1 MSLLSI
7 DELKKLVE
15 QPTGMCVSIYMPTCR
30 LGQET
35 QQNPIR
41 FKNLIRQA
49 EELLVE
55 NGLSESEARKFLQ
68 PSQDIDDYDFW
79 QHQNN
84 GLAIFIS
91 EGVFHYYCLP
101 LDFAELV
108 VVTEHFHLKPLLP
121 LLTNDGLFYILS
133 LSQEQIKLLEC
144 SRYDVREI
152 ELEDVPTN
160 MDEALMYDETA
171 KEGQFRLNTSKGG
184 TNNAFQRSG
193 SYHGQGSPDRDN
205 LQEDLLQFFHIVD
218 RGIQKYLR
226 VKKAPLVLTGVEY
239 LFPIYREANNYPHLV
254 EEGITGNTKIMTPE
268 ELQTEAWKIVEPI
281 FLQAQ
286 EEALNYYQESAA
298 AQRASTDIKET
309 VPAAYYGRVEQ
320 LFVAVGVQQ
329 WGNFDAENNVI
340 QIHSEPESG
349 DEDLLDS
356 AAVQTL
362 LNGGTVYAVE
372 PEKVPDCAPLAA
384 VFRF

>member
-7 DELKKLVE
+7 DELKNLVE
-15 QPTGMCVSIYMPTCR
+15 QPTGLCVSIYMPTCR

-41 FKNLIRQA
+41 FKNLIRKA

-55 NGLSESEARKFLQ
+55 HGLSESEARKFLQ
-68 PSQDIDDYDFW
+68 PAQDIDHYDFW

-84 GLAIFIS
+84 GLAIFVS
-91 EGVFHYYCLP
+91 EGVFHYYRLP
-101 LDFAELV
+101 LNFDELA
-108 VVTEHFHLKPLLP
+108 VVTDHFHLKPLLP

-144 SRYDVREI
+144 TRYDVKEI
-152 ELEDVPTN
+152 ELEDIPKS

-171 KEGQFRLNTSKGG
+171 KEGQFRINTSKGG
-184 TNNAFQRSG
+184 TSNSFQRSG
-193 SYHGQGSPDRDN
+193 SYHGQGSPDSDDIKR
-205 LQEDLLQFFHIVD
+205 DLLQFFHIVD
-218 RGIQKYLR
+218 RGIHKYLHG
-226 VKKAPLVLTGVEY
+226 KKAPLVLTGVEY
-239 LFPIYREANNYPHLV
+239 HFPIYREANNYPHLV

-268 ELQTEAWKIVEPI
+268 ELQAEAWQIVEPI
-281 FLQAQ
+281 FSQAQ
-286 EEALNYYQESAA
+286 QEAIAYYQESAA
-298 AQRASTDIKET
+298 AQRGSTDIKEA

-320 LFVAVGVQQ
+320 LFVAVGVQR
-329 WGNFDAENNVI
+329 WGNFDPQNNTI
-340 QIHSEPESG
+340 QLHSEPESG

-356 AAVQTL
+356 AAVQTI

-372 PEKVPDCAPLAA
+372 PDKVPEQAPLAA
-384 VFRF
+384 VFRY

>member
-1 MSLLSI
+1 MGLLSI

-15 QPTGMCVSIYMPTCR
+15 QPKGLCVSIYMPTCR

-55 NGLSESEARKFLQ
+55 QGLTQSEAGKFLQ
-68 PSQDIDDYDFW
+68 PAHELDEQDFW

-84 GLAIFIS
+84 GLAIFIA
-91 EGVFHYYCLP
+91 EGFFDYYRLP
-101 LDFAELV
+101 LDFNELA
-108 VVTEHFHLKPLLP
+108 VVTDRFHLKPLLP

-133 LSQEQIKLLEC
+133 LSQDQIQLLEC
-144 SRYDVREI
+144 TRYDVKEI
-152 ELEDVPTN
+152 ELEDVPKN

-171 KEGQFRLNTSKGG
+171 KEGQFRINTTRGG
-184 TNNAFQRSG
+184 TNNSFQRSG

-205 LQEDLLQFFHIVD
+205 IKTDLLQFFYSID
-218 RGIQKYLR
+218 RGIHKYLR
-226 VKKAPLVLTGVEY
+226 GKNAPLVLTGVEY
-239 LFPIYREANNYPHLV
+239 LFPIYREANTYPHLV
-254 EEGITGNTKIMTPE
+254 EEGITGNTKISTPE
-268 ELQTEAWKIVEPI
+268 ELQSEAWQIVEPI
-281 FLQAQ
+281 FSQAQ
-286 EEALNYYQESAA
+286 QEAIAYYQESAA
-298 AQRASTDIKET
+298 AQRASTDIKEA
-309 VPAAYYGRVEQ
+309 VPAAFYGRIEQ

-329 WGNFDAENNVI
+329 WGNFDPQNNTI
-340 QIHSEPESG
+340 ELHPEPEIG

-356 AAVQTL
+356 AAVQTI

-372 PEKVPDCAPLAA
+372 PEKVPDRAPLAA
-384 VFRF
+384 VFRY